1 MQRCKQEGGAE
12 AEPCFLS
19 NQGDRTDEERNTR
32 NESYVSI
39 AEVVTDTTILVGK
52 TMPQEIG
59 PWVVYLMTLRKGA
72 APMRA
77 VCEQA
82 EWNAMELGRPGYHQ
96 LIRGN
101 IGSEREAELL
111 ARGTS
116 GNRSTTHPRR
126 L

>member
-1 MQRCKQEGGAE
+1 MVPGVSPRQRGEAKLGPVTAMNGQHFFMGETMQ
-12 AEPCFLS
+12 
-19 NQGDRTDEERNTR
+19 
-32 NESYVSI
+32 
-39 AEVVTDTTILVGK
+39 
-52 TMPQEIG
+52 QEIG
-59 PWVVYLMTLRKGA
+59 PWVVYLMTMHKGA

-82 EWNAMELGRPGYHQ
+82 EWNAMELVRPGYHQ

-116 GNRSTTHPRR
+116 GNRSATHPRR